1 MGIESHMEIPAEIP
15 KKTRGDIAL
24 EEGDLS
30 KATYYYVHEGDI
42 RGLNKLA
49 KALYERGKDEEAEK
63 ILKKAFEISSSIDK

>member
-1 MGIESHMEIPAEIP
+1 MSTESYMGASKEVT

-24 EEGDLS
+24 ENGDLS

-49 KALYERGKDEEAEK
+49 DALDERGKKEEAEK
-63 ILKKAFEISSSIDK
+63 IRRKAREISKTIDK